1 MGRMSDWMIGME
13 EDMAEAIETGAN
25 SPSLVMSFCR
35 GRGIIDEK
43 FIQRRL
49 LEMFGPGGDF
59 DVEQEP
65 EL

>member
-25 SPSLVMSFCR
+25 SPSLVMSFGR
-35 GRGIIDEK
+35 NRGIIDEK

-49 LEMFGPGGDF
+49 LETFGPGGDF

>member
-25 SPSLVMSFCR
+25 SPSLVMTFCR

-43 FIQRRL
+43 FIQCRL

>member
-1 MGRMSDWMIGME
+1 MIKKTIHFTCSDE
-13 EDMAEAIETGAN
+13 FPLFVEARN
-25 SPSLVMSFCR
+25 PSLVMSFCR